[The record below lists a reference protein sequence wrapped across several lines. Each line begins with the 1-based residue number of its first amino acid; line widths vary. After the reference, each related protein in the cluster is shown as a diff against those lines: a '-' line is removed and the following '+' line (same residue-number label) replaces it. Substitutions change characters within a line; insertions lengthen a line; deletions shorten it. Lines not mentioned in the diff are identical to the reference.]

1 MGGWLSMINV
11 LLYVFLGGMIIS
23 VGLIVML
30 CISALLW
37 KWTVKIM
44 DKLYDEEGEN
54 K

>member
-1 MGGWLSMINV
+1 MINV

-37 KWTVKIM
+37 KWTVKMM
-44 DKLYDEEGEN
+44 DKFDDEEGEN